1 MFRAALLVPGVLL
14 LAGGV
19 IATTMGC
26 PLIPLI
32 VFGAVLVLAALF
44 ERYVYKPI
52 RSDAPGPDWQRTA
65 EQFIDPRSGRTVTVY
80 FNPRSGERRYVGEGN
95 G

>member
-1 MFRAALLVPGVLL
+1 MFRAALLCLGVLL

-52 RSDAPGPDWQRTA
+52 RSDAPGPGLATHGGA
-65 EQFIDPRSGRTVTVY
+65 VHRSALRAHVTVY
-80 FNPRSGERRYVGEGN
+80 FNPRTGERRYVGEGN